1 MELRHL
7 RYFVTVAEELHFGRA
22 ATRLSIVQP
31 SLSQQIRQLEDE
43 LGFPLLYR
51 TKRFVELTDAGKV
64 FLSEAQRILAQ
75 VQEAKRTAQR
85 AYRGE
90 VGRLVIGYIS
100 SSTYD
105 VLPMMLRVY
114 RERFPDIE
122 VALRELTTQEQ
133 LRALEEE
140 YIQVGLLRLPI
151 SAPLVNVE
159 VVRREPIVCVLPE
172 EHPLASHERITGSLL
187 ANEPFV
193 LQSRQRG
200 AGYYV
205 QLMNLCLAS
214 GFIPNVIQEVTEMHT
229 IVSLV
234 AAGMGVSLVPLSTR
248 NIRSQGVVYRELE
261 GPVTMTEMAVA
272 WPRDSHSAIVQNFL
286 TVARETA
293 TNLFYPL

>member
-43 LGFPLLYR
+43 LGFPLFYR
-51 TKRFVELTDAGKV
+51 TKRSVELTDAGKV
-64 FLSEAQRILAQ
+64 FLAEARQ
-75 VQEAKRTAQR
+75 VLVQVREAKRTAQR

-90 VGRLVIGYIS
+90 VGRLVVGYIS

-105 VLPMMLRVY
+105 LLPLMLRVY
-114 RERFPDIE
+114 RERFPHVE

-133 LRALEEE
+133 IRALEEE

-151 SAPLVNVE
+151 SAPMVNVE
-159 VVRREPIVCVLPE
+159 VVRQEPIVCALPE
-172 EHPLASHERITGSLL
+172 QHPLASHERVAVSLL
-187 ANEPFV
+187 AQEPFV

-205 QLMNLCLAS
+205 QLMKLCLAS
-214 GFIPNVIQEVTEMHT
+214 GFSPNGVQEVTEMHT

-248 NIRSQGVVYRELE
+248 NLRSQGVVYRVLE
-261 GPVTMTEMAVA
+261 GTTTLTEMAVA
-272 WPRDSHSAIVQNFL
+272 WLRNSRSALVTNFL
-286 TVARETA
+286 AVARETA
-293 TNLFYPL
+293 TSLK

>member
-22 ATRLSIVQP
+22 ATRLAIVQP

-51 TKRFVELTDAGKV
+51 TKRYVELTDAGKV
-64 FLSEAQRILAQ
+64 FLAEARQVLAQ
-75 VQEAKRTAQR
+75 VREAKRTAQR

-90 VGRLVIGYIS
+90 VGRLVVGYIS

-105 VLPMMLRVY
+105 LLPLMLRVY
-114 RERFPDIE
+114 RERFPAVE

-140 YIQVGLLRLPI
+140 YIQVRLLRLPI
-151 SAPLVNVE
+151 SAPLVHVE

-172 EHPLASHERITGSLL
+172 EHPLAMRERIAVSLL
-187 ANEPFV
+187 AQEPFV
-193 LQSRQRG
+193 LQASQRG
-200 AGYYV
+200 AGYSA
-205 QLMNLCLAS
+205 QLLQLCLSS
-214 GFIPNVIQEVTEMHT
+214 GFSPNVIQEVTEMHT

-234 AAGMGVSLVPLSTR
+234 AAGMGVSLVPLSAR

-261 GPVTMTEMAVA
+261 GTATLTEMAVA
-272 WPRDSHSAIVQNFL
+272 WRHDTHSALVQNFL
-286 TVARETA
+286 SVARETA
-293 TNLFYPL
+293 IHLT

>member
-31 SLSQQIRQLEDE
+31 SLSQQIRQLEDD

-51 TKRFVELTDAGKV
+51 TKRYVELTDAGKV
-64 FLSEAQRILAQ
+64 FLAEARQVLAQ

-90 VGRLVIGYIS
+90 VGRLVVGYIS

-105 VLPMMLRVY
+105 LLPLMLRVY
-114 RERFPDIE
+114 RERFPAVE

-151 SAPLVNVE
+151 SAPLLHVE
-159 VVRREPIVCVLPE
+159 IVRREPIVCVLPE
-172 EHPLASHERITGSLL
+172 KHPLAVRERIAVPLL
-187 ANEPFV
+187 AQEPFV
-193 LQSRQRG
+193 LQASQRG
-200 AGYYV
+200 AGYSA
-205 QLMNLCLAS
+205 QLLQLCLSS
-214 GFIPNVIQEVTEMHT
+214 GFSPNVIQEVTEMHT

-234 AAGMGVSLVPLSTR
+234 AAGIGVSLVPLSAQ

-261 GPVTMTEMAVA
+261 GTATLTEMAVA
-272 WPRDSHSAIVQNFL
+272 WRHDTQSALVQNFL
-286 TVARETA
+286 SVARETA
-293 TNLFYPL
+293 IHLT